1 MQLRN
6 PAGQRIKAGFI
17 SGRKKRIRVKSFIK
31 QQMRRA
37 AYADDEVVLGAVAL
51 SERISYLAREGVL
64 SRLLKRWQMQL
75 VVHPDPAFHS
85 RAQRFGL
92 ELKRFESIDEC
103 GHN

>member
-1 MQLRN
+1 
-6 PAGQRIKAGFI
+6 
-17 SGRKKRIRVKSFIK
+17 
-31 QQMRRA
+31 
-37 AYADDEVVLGAVAL
+37 GAVAL

-92 ELKRFESIDEC
+92 ELKRFESNDEGGNNVTC
-103 GHN
+103 LRGKNRYCHYFINQLVCRANILADITDLLRFGQFVQT